1 MSSTQ
6 RYPGRLFCSS
16 RCVWEDAVEW
26 GHVGPRILGELRN
39 DLPRFQSPCKW
50 CEFVEER
57 GGIRRAEESGLQDGW
72 RPDCAG
78 CSATLSKR
86 RTCQDQDGMTRRG
99 SEHSVVQTRARE
111 AFSSRFFFFLKSAG
125 YYHLFPMSR
134 LTLLAASVA
143 PPAAGLVEDA
153 AYVCS
158 L

>member
-39 DLPRFQSPCKW
+39 DLPCFQSPCKW
-50 CEFVEER
+50 CELVEER
-57 GGIRRAEESGLQDGW
+57 GGIRRGEESGLQDGW

-86 RTCQDQDGMTRRG
+86 RTRQDRDGMTRRG

-111 AFSSRFFFFLKSAG
+111 ALSHVVFFLFFFNLPVIIIYSQCHA
-125 YYHLFPMSR
+125 
-134 LTLLAASVA
+134 
-143 PPAAGLVEDA
+143 
-153 AYVCS
+153 
-158 L
+158 

>member
-16 RCVWEDAVEW
+16 RCAWEDAVEW
-26 GHVGPRILGELRN
+26 GHVGQRILGELRN

-57 GGIRRAEESGLQDGW
+57 GGIRRGEESGLQDGW
-72 RPDCAG
+72 RPNCAG

-86 RTCQDQDGMTRRG
+86 RTRQDRDGMTCRG
-99 SEHSVVQTRARE
+99 SEHSVVQTSARE
-111 AFSSRFFFFLKSAG
+111 ALSHVFFKKSAG
-125 YYHLFPMSR
+125 YYYLFPMSH

-143 PPAAGLVEDA
+143 PPAAGPVEDA
-153 AYVCS
+153 AYVRS